1 MDKKEMKA
9 QLDDAFDTYMFREM
23 RINKARLDVL
33 YNLGMLQLRCYR
45 VLDLF
50 PDVIRVEPTDE
61 EKAQWGPTLCG
72 VALYGDTDRFPILND
87 DYGQC
92 EIVVIYGEHFPMG
105 TYNFFETY
113 KDDVQFLAE
122 QIRINKR
129 IAALKEEFKDKI
141 EKNS

>member
-9 QLDDAFDTYMFREM
+9 QLDNAFDLYMFREM
-23 RINKARLDVL
+23 RIGEARTDVL
-33 YNLGMLQLRCYR
+33 CNLGMLQLRCYR

-72 VALYGDTDRFPILND
+72 IAAYDNERFPILND
-87 DYGQC
+87 DCGQS

-105 TYNFFETY
+105 TYNFFEAY
-113 KDDVQFLAE
+113 KEDVQFLAE
-122 QIRINKR
+122 QVRINKR
-129 IAALKEEFKDKI
+129 ITALKEEFKDKI

>member
-9 QLDDAFDTYMFREM
+9 QLDDAFDLYMFREM
-23 RINKARLDVL
+23 RVNKARPDVL
-33 YNLGMLQLRCYR
+33 YDLGMLQLHCYR

-72 VALYGDTDRFPILND
+72 IALYGDTDRFPILD
-87 DYGQC
+87 DDAGQC

-113 KDDVQFLAE
+113 KNDVQFLAE

-141 EKNS
+141 AKNS